1 MTTKVVRLSVHGE
14 IAVGKSTLIERATKI
29 FNGRIRVIGIGE
41 PIDAWERSGILRCV
55 IQNTAKWGTTAQ
67 YAMAAMRCS
76 YAEINE
82 QDLVEPAVQSGKYD
96 VVVVLY
102 ERTMVDDR
110 EIFARYAIN
119 DEMHWKLYEQIA
131 GMLSEDHF
139 GSVVRMIYL
148 RNSVEAC
155 MRHIKERNRD
165 GEDGYTVEQIT
176 DLHERHEKMIERQR
190 AKGVDVQT
198 VEYTDGAHNDDALI
212 RSIIMDA
219 VRKYAGNTMC
229 TGDKTAPQ
237 S

>member
-41 PIDAWERSGILRCV
+41 PIEAWEKSGILRCV
-55 IQNTAKWGTTAQ
+55 IQNTAKWGATAQ

-76 YAEINE
+76 YAEIAE

-96 VVVVLY
+96 VVVVMY

-110 EIFARYAIN
+110 EIFARYAIK
-119 DEMHWKLYEQIA
+119 DKTHWKLYEDIVS
-131 GMLSEDHF
+131 MLSEDHF
-139 GSVVRMIYL
+139 GAVVRMIYL

-155 MRHIKERNRD
+155 MQHIKDRNRD
-165 GEDGYTVEQIT
+165 GEDGYTVEWIT
-176 DLHERHEKMIERQR
+176 ELHERHERMMERQR
-190 AKGVDVQT
+190 AKGIDVQT
-198 VEYTDGAHNDDALI
+198 VEYTDGAHNDDSLI

-219 VRKYAGNTMC
+219 VRKYAGNVES
-229 TGDKTAPQ
+229 TGDKATAK